1 MFLDSERIPGVAM
14 DEYLT
19 TYEISM
25 LRWHRDKSQPASMKP
40 DCSTA
45 QAILAKL
52 QYLARNGDGA
62 FSITSKGLKLL
73 ANAK

>member
-1 MFLDSERIPGVAM
+1 L

-19 TYEISM
+19 TYEISVV
-25 LRWHRDKSQPASMKP
+25 RWHRDKSQPASMNC
-40 DCSTA
+40 DCSAA

-52 QYLARNGDGA
+52 QFLARSDDGA

-73 ANAK
+73 ANVK